1 MPDALALLKTRR
13 SVKPDQLQGPPP
25 SAADLDTMLT
35 IAARVPDHGKLVPW
49 RFIVFEGDHREE
61 AGAAIASA
69 YAAKYPDASGDQIY
83 FETNRLARAPLVV
96 GVVSSPVESAKI
108 PAVEQQLSAAAAAQ
122 NLLLAAHALGYA
134 ACWLTEWYAYDA
146 QVARAFGLDDHEKFI
161 GFVHIGRFDGTPED
175 RPRPILRRAVE
186 ATDM

>member
-1 MPDALALLKTRR
+1 MTDALALLETRR
-13 SVKPDQLQGPPP
+13 SVKPDQLSGPPP
-25 SAADLDTMLT
+25 TAEDLDTMLR

-83 FETNRLARAPLVV
+83 FETNRLARAPVV
-96 GVVSSPVESAKI
+96 VAVVSSPVESQKI
-108 PAVEQQLSAAAAAQ
+108 PAWEQQLSGAAAAQ

-134 ACWLTEWYAYDA
+134 ACWLTEWFAYDA
-146 QVARAFGLDDHEKFI
+146 QVMRAFGLEEHERFI
-161 GFVHIGRFDGTPED
+161 GFVHIGRFAGTPED
-175 RPRPILRRAVE
+175 RPRPALADIVTRFE
-186 ATDM
+186 A